1 MTADRRLSRVGTKLA
16 EQAEQFLEPGEQ
28 VRQACLVLV
37 GRNPYGLTWAV
48 VIVRYQFAAVVVTDR
63 AVLVLAVDAFT
74 TRVRSLLARL
84 PRPTRLGPTKGLL
97 FSRLDLGG
105 VRVWIPRRAYR
116 DVAAADAEL
125 TPRPLPDPPLNWRDL
140 GTPNPGSDTAK
151 SQGCTCPSDDNNHG

>member
-63 AVLVLAVDAFT
+63 AVLVVAVDAFT
-74 TRVRSLLARL
+74 TRVRGLVARL
-84 PRPTRLGPTKGLL
+84 PRSTRLGPTKGLL

-105 VRVWIPRRAYR
+105 VRLWIPRRAYR

-125 TPRPLPDPPLNWRDL
+125 STPARPLPVQPPLSWRER
-140 GTPNPGSDTAK
+140 GAPNP
-151 SQGCTCPSDDNNHG
+151 